1 MAQPLVIAHRGAS
14 AYKPENS
21 FSAFEEAIKMKADY
35 IETDVHQTADGN
47 VVIMHDFTVKR
58 TCESFPKNKS
68 AIRKLLLSEFCSLK
82 LKGTSENPPTLDS
95 AIKFI
100 NGKCKLLIEIKKGS
114 DYYPGIEN
122 SILEIIKNNHAE
134 QWVDIIHSFDKKAL
148 LNLQK
153 QKTGVKLQKLIIFRL
168 PLASFTF
175 SEKTKDNNF
184 NAWHGVNVNSKF
196 LSRRLIKKLHAQNK
210 SVFAWTVNKK
220 LKMKR
225 LVYIGVDGIITNKPD
240 MARAIILENK

>member
-1 MAQPLVIAHRGAS
+1 M
-14 AYKPENS
+14 
-21 FSAFEEAIKMKADY
+21 
-35 IETDVHQTADGN
+35 
-47 VVIMHDFTVKR
+47 
-58 TCESFPKNKS
+58 
-68 AIRKLLLSEFCSLK
+68 
-82 LKGTSENPPTLDS
+82 
-95 AIKFI
+95 
-100 NGKCKLLIEIKKGS
+100 
-114 DYYPGIEN
+114 
-122 SILEIIKNNHAE
+122 
-134 QWVDIIHSFDKKAL
+134 
-148 LNLQK
+148 
-153 QKTGVKLQKLIIFRL
+153 